1 MNIEPIGIATVL
13 VGLFCLFLGNGATVW
28 ALAVAS
34 VFGSAA
40 AVIVGGANI
49 QPGHVI
55 LGFLALGTVTRRE
68 EMGAFLD
75 ALRPGTPAF
84 WFLALVAYGIAC
96 AYFSPRLLAGATQIV
111 PLGTTV
117 YGDTGSTVPL
127 APVSSN
133 LTQSLYMI
141 GDLLCLAMIS
151 AVART
156 QQGFDSVVVGLVA
169 YSAASMIF
177 VLIDIGTFST
187 GTQSFLSFMRNAQ
200 YTLHTEEQVA
210 GMKRIVGSFTEA
222 SAFARSTL
230 GVLAF
235 TGTLWLCGYR
245 PLLTG
250 LIAAASVVLLVL
262 STSSTGLA
270 GVPIVL
276 LLLYATA
283 LSLFGRTR
291 VGVYS
296 TVAVVFA
303 PMLLVAAMLVIAID
317 KTMST
322 IVFDYVDLVV
332 LGKES
337 SDSGIERNF
346 WNVVAYQNFFDSF
359 GFGVGIGTVRTS
371 SFLLALLA
379 GLGVP
384 GALFYGA
391 FAVQAF
397 MRKHGPQDSFMS
409 HARLAARNG
418 CLGLLLG
425 DVFVSPV
432 VDQGLFFYMLAAL
445 AAAAPERRERA
456 PFTVGAVA

>member
-222 SAFARSTL
+222 SAF
-230 GVLAF
+230 
-235 TGTLWLCGYR
+235 
-245 PLLTG
+245 
-250 LIAAASVVLLVL
+250 
-262 STSSTGLA
+262 
-270 GVPIVL
+270 
-276 LLLYATA
+276 
-283 LSLFGRTR
+283 
-291 VGVYS
+291 
-296 TVAVVFA
+296 
-303 PMLLVAAMLVIAID
+303 
-317 KTMST
+317 
-322 IVFDYVDLVV
+322 
-332 LGKES
+332 
-337 SDSGIERNF
+337 
-346 WNVVAYQNFFDSF
+346 
-359 GFGVGIGTVRTS
+359 
-371 SFLLALLA
+371 
-379 GLGVP
+379 
-384 GALFYGA
+384 
-391 FAVQAF
+391 
-397 MRKHGPQDSFMS
+397 
-409 HARLAARNG
+409 
-418 CLGLLLG
+418 
-425 DVFVSPV
+425 
-432 VDQGLFFYMLAAL
+432 
-445 AAAAPERRERA
+445 
-456 PFTVGAVA
+456 